1 MDSLYWVILM
11 AVVVTFLKGVGSFLQ
26 QYSLSWVCQKIIFQ
40 VKVDFYEKLQKM
52 PLSFF
57 AKMRTGDLVSRINS
71 DIFSIDMMLRELI
84 RIIPD
89 PLIVIGLI
97 SYMFYIYWE
106 LALVVFLIVP
116 VLGLVVRWISR
127 KLRRTGLLLQEKIGD
142 ISALI
147 QESVAGIRIIK
158 AFGMGRQKAA
168 EFKRECETNFSYSM
182 KTVKYSALNTP
193 VVELADA
200 MGLAVMLY
208 FGSHGVISGKIRP
221 GELIAFLSCLGI
233 MFHPIKK
240 VTHGNA
246 IIQQSSGA
254 LCRVFDIMAEQ
265 EENDTGGE
273 ELPADLKFELEVKS
287 LSFVYPGTNAR
298 VLQDINFSVREGE
311 NMAIVG
317 HSGSGKTTL
326 VNIIPRL
333 YDFSEGLISIGGH
346 DVRKFSLSAYR
357 SLFGIVPQEVI
368 LFRGTVSDN
377 VRFAKPDATM
387 EEIEK
392 ACRAANAHDF
402 IMELQNGY
410 ETELSEMGVGLSG
423 GQRQRVAIARAI
435 VKNPRILILDE
446 ATSAL
451 DSQSEKAVQQAL
463 DVFMKDRTTLVIAHR
478 MSTVR
483 NADKILVMDG
493 GRIIASGTHN
503 ELLEE
508 STVYQELCRGLLEKE
523 KLA

>member
-1 MDSLYWVILM
+1 
-11 AVVVTFLKGVGSFLQ
+11 
-26 QYSLSWVCQKIIFQ
+26 
-40 VKVDFYEKLQKM
+40 
-52 PLSFF
+52 
-57 AKMRTGDLVSRINS
+57 
-71 DIFSIDMMLRELI
+71 
-84 RIIPD
+84 
-89 PLIVIGLI
+89 
-97 SYMFYIYWE
+97 
-106 LALVVFLIVP
+106 
-116 VLGLVVRWISR
+116 
-127 KLRRTGLLLQEKIGD
+127 
-142 ISALI
+142 
-147 QESVAGIRIIK
+147 
-158 AFGMGRQKAA
+158 
-168 EFKRECETNFSYSM
+168 
-182 KTVKYSALNTP
+182 
-193 VVELADA
+193 
-200 MGLAVMLY
+200 
-208 FGSHGVISGKIRP
+208 
-221 GELIAFLSCLGI
+221 
-233 MFHPIKK
+233 
-240 VTHGNA
+240 
-246 IIQQSSGA
+246 
-254 LCRVFDIMAEQ
+254 MAEQ